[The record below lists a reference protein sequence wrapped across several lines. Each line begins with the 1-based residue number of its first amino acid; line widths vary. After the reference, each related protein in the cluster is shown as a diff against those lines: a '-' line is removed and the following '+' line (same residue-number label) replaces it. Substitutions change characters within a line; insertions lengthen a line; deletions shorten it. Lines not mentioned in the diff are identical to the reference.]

1 MITKPEIKTLVSE
14 FFNEH
19 GEYPVV
25 FSGAALV
32 MYGLRSL
39 TTDIDCFVSSK
50 LFDELKKTWPTNEK
64 GYVQYKD
71 VFEVSTW
78 NHEGNVFI
86 IDTVVCLS
94 LDEIVKQK
102 KEWGR
107 EKDLRDLE
115 LIELSKL
122 NS

>member
-1 MITKPEIKTLVSE
+1 MKSAFCRLHPIPNIQLQVCPIAYD
-14 FFNEH
+14 F
-19 GEYPVV
+19 P
-25 FSGAALV
+25 L
-32 MYGLRSL
+32 
-39 TTDIDCFVSSK
+39 FVSSN
-50 LFDELKKTWPTNEK
+50 LFEELKKTWPTNEK

>member
-1 MITKPEIKTLVSE
+1 MITKPEIKKMISE

-25 FSGAALV
+25 FAGAALV

-39 TTDIDCFVSSK
+39 TTDIDCFVSSN
-50 LFDELKKTWPTNEK
+50 LFEELKKTWPTNEK
-64 GYVQYKD
+64 GYVKYKD